1 MIRPACLLA
10 LSFVL
15 SACGTIYTDTFSP
28 RLTYYEKQQKI
39 EPAATDLLPP
49 VGTAVPGPGPASM
62 PPVQTTAPGMVTP
75 PNIPAQ

>member
-1 MIRPACLLA
+1 MIRTACLLA
-10 LSFVL
+10 LSIAL
-15 SACGTIYTDTFSP
+15 SACGTVYTDTFSP

-49 VGTAVPGPGPASM
+49 PETTVPGPGPASM